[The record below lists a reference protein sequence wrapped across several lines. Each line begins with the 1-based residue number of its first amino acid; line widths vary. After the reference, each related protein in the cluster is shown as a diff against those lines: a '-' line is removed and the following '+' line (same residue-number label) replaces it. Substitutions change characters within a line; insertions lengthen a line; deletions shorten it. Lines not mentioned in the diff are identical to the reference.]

1 MNTTIT
7 MTITVTII
15 VTYKELTTYP
25 SAPYHIR
32 ETDLEAIINYL
43 HFTQRSCDTERF
55 QNFPKDTKSNE

>member
-1 MNTTIT
+1 
-7 MTITVTII
+7 MTITVTIT
-15 VTYKELTTYP
+15 VTYKELTTFP

-55 QNFPKDTKSNE
+55 